1 MTTNLPQPT
10 VDKIQELLVTG
21 NIDQFSPGEKVA
33 YINKLCDVM
42 GLNPLTKPFEF
53 LRLQGRTVLYAGK
66 GCADQLRKIHGV
78 SIISVEQNIVNDVLF
93 ITVKGQDKTGRVDS
107 EIGALPIAGLKG
119 DALANATMKAL
130 TKAKRR
136 LTLSMVGLGIMD
148 EMEVESIPN
157 APHVDRV
164 AYAEAPTEETFSGLR
179 TLLSSK
185 GKTEEG
191 LLKYLS
197 TQFKTE
203 LTNIESLNADQV
215 EYARRMLGG
224 AK

>member
-1 MTTNLPQPT
+1 MSTALTTPNIQ
-10 VDKIQELLVTG
+10 KIEELLVTG
-21 NIDQFSPGEKVA
+21 NLDQFSPAEKVA
-33 YINKLCDVM
+33 YINKLCENM

-78 SIISVEQNIVNDVLF
+78 SVISVEQNIVNDVLF

-136 LTLSMVGLGIMD
+136 LTLSMVGLGMLD
-148 EMEVESIPN
+148 EMEIETTSAFIDKPS
-157 APHVDRV
+157 
-164 AYAEAPTEETFSGLR
+164 TEIILEDKTFKNIR
-179 TLLSSK
+179 DLLKANNRS
-185 GKTEEG
+185 EEQ
-191 LLKYLS
+191 LLKYINGK
-197 TQFKTE
+197 FKSE
-203 LTNIESLNADQV
+203 LKAIEEMEPVHIEEA
-215 EYARRMLGG
+215 YRAMGG
-224 AK
+224 K